1 MNHSDDIEYQLAGIN
16 ITIIS
21 SQQKQTE
28 VSVGSAHLLECWKK
42 KQGDGISD
50 VIRGQRTVTDL
61 RMKKQMVVED
71 EVISDVNVEYH

>member
-28 VSVGSAHLLECWKK
+28 VSVGSSHLPECWKK

-50 VIRGQRTVTDL
+50 VIWGQRTVTDL

-71 EVISDVNVEYH
+71 EIISDVNVECH

>member
-28 VSVGSAHLLECWKK
+28 VSVGSSHLPECWKK
-42 KQGDGISD
+42 KQGEWISD
-50 VIRGQRTVTDL
+50 FIRD
-61 RMKKQMVVED
+61 K
-71 EVISDVNVEYH
+71 